1 MKIGITYDLRD
12 EYLAR
17 GYSEEETA
25 EFDKTETIDALE
37 QSLQSL
43 GYRTERIGSMQSLV
57 KLLSDGSR
65 WDLVFNIAEGLHGF
79 SREAAIPALLEA
91 YRIPST
97 FSDPLVLSLT
107 LHKGLTKHVI
117 RALGIPTPDFAVIE
131 TERDVETIELP
142 FPVFA
147 KPIAEGTGKGISSAS
162 KISTR
167 DDLRAICRMLLAR
180 YRQPVLVETFL
191 PGRELTVGIVGTGA
205 EARALGVME
214 IMLNEYA
221 EPHAYTYENK
231 EDYEKRVQYCLID
244 DTMAEQAREI
254 ALASWRGLGC
264 RDAGRVDLRADIS
277 GTPNF
282 LEVNPLAGLNPIH
295 SDLPIIC
302 NLSGITYQT
311 LIDMIVQSALR
322 RISHPLPLIHSVPT
336 PKVHRKILKGAARAK
351 RAAGI
356 KQA

>member
-12 EYLAR
+12 EYLAL
-17 GYSEEETA
+17 GHSEEETA

-37 QSLQSL
+37 QSLQVR
-43 GYRTERIGSMQSLV
+43 GYRTERIGNLQTLI
-57 KLLSDGSR
+57 KLLASGSR
-65 WDLVFNIAEGLHGF
+65 WNLVFNIAEGLHGF
-79 SREAAIPALLEA
+79 GREAAIPALLEA
-91 YRIPST
+91 YRIPYT
-97 FSDPLVLSLT
+97 FSDPLVLSLS
-107 LHKGLTKHVI
+107 LHKGMTKRVV
-117 RALGIPTPDFAVIE
+117 RDLGIPTPDFAIIE
-131 TERDVETIELP
+131 AEKDCETIDLP

-147 KPIAEGTGKGISSAS
+147 KPVAEGTGKGISSAS

-180 YRQPVLVETFL
+180 YQQPVLVETFL

-205 EARALGVME
+205 EARVLGVME
-214 IMLNEYA
+214 ILLNQYA

-231 EDYEKRVQYCLID
+231 EDYEQRVQYRLID
-244 DTMAEQAREI
+244 DALAEQAGEI

-264 RDAGRVDLRADIS
+264 RDAGRVDLRADSS
-277 GTPNF
+277 GAPQF

-302 NLSGITYQT
+302 RLSGISYQT

-322 RISHPLPLIHSVPT
+322 RISSPLPSLHAVPAA
-336 PKVHRKILKGAARAK
+336 KVNRKILKCAARTK
-351 RAAGI
+351 RAAGS

>member
-37 QSLQSL
+37 QSLQAL
-43 GYRTERIGSMQSLV
+43 GYSTERIGSLQSLV
-57 KLLSDGSR
+57 NLLAAGRR
-65 WDLVFNIAEGLHGF
+65 WDLVFNIAEGLRGF
-79 SREAAIPALLEA
+79 GREAAIPALLEA
-91 YRIPST
+91 YGIPCT

-107 LHKGLTKHVI
+107 LHKGLTKRVI
-117 RALGIPTPDFAVIE
+117 RDLGIPTPDFAIIE
-131 TERDVETIELP
+131 AERDVETIKLP
-142 FPVFA
+142 FPIFA

-162 KISTR
+162 KISTKTICGPCAR
-167 DDLRAICRMLLAR
+167 CFWRATGSR
-180 YRQPVLVETFL
+180 YWSRHSL

-231 EDYEKRVQYCLID
+231 EDYEKRVQYRLID
-244 DTMAEQAREI
+244 DAMAEQAREI

-264 RDAGRVDLRADIS
+264 RDAGRVDLRADS
-277 GTPNF
+277 AGTPHF

-311 LIDMIVQSALR
+311 LIDMIMQSALR
-322 RISHPLPLIHSVPT
+322 RITHPQPSLHSVPA
-336 PKVHRKILKGAARAK
+336 PKVQREKLKCAARTK
-351 RAAGI
+351 RAAVI
-356 KQA
+356 K